1 MITVGYTMIR
11 HGFVEKDIAPEDV
24 HKKAIE
30 LLSAEGFKVT
40 SDDAKDGMW
49 DIHAKKSSTERIV
62 LGRVRDVDIL
72 IAGTKGK
79 FEVQLHAGIWGR
91 DLIIPAVEGI
101 ASLGVATAAELHS
114 GHEFEKKLWKEIV
127 NKIDPSLKICDIDGM
142 LFKTQADLDQHMK
155 AHQQQMAAQQGSMLG
170 PMAMMGGLGMMG
182 MMGMGMF
189 GGGFGGSGLWI

>member
-1 MITVGYTMIR
+1 MWFALFQSEHASYVWDNCDRDLVWYRVEFSVTPGLNSIKDVERKPSSQYFQAKIDRAHKTYIITITVGYTMIR

-91 DLIIPAVEGI
+91 DLIIPETYGI
-101 ASLGVATAAELHS
+101 RL
-114 GHEFEKKLWKEIV
+114 
-127 NKIDPSLKICDIDGM
+127 
-142 LFKTQADLDQHMK
+142 ADRKHDT
-155 AHQQQMAAQQGSMLG
+155 G
-170 PMAMMGGLGMMG
+170 
-182 MMGMGMF
+182 
-189 GGGFGGSGLWI
+189 

>member
-1 MITVGYTMIR
+1 MIR

-24 HKKAIE
+24 HAVTID
-30 LLSAEGFKVT
+30 LLKREGFQVT
-40 SDDAKDGMW
+40 SDDVKDAMW
-49 DIHAKKSSTERIV
+49 DVHAKKSGAERIV
-62 LGRVRDVDIL
+62 LGRVRDVDVL

-101 ASLGVATAAELHS
+101 ASFGVATAAELHS
-114 GHEFEKKLWKEIV
+114 GHEFEKRLWKEIV
-127 NKIDPSLKICDIDGM
+127 NKIDPTLKICDIDGM
-142 LFKTQADLDQHMK
+142 LFKTQAELDQHIK

-170 PMAMMGGLGMMG
+170 PMAMMGGFGMMG

-189 GGGFGGSGLWI
+189 GGGFGGPGLWI